1 MTAVFTPDGG
11 HIVSGGFGGQ
21 ARIWTPEGEPLGEL
35 IGHESSVN
43 VVRISPD
50 GTTALTAAS
59 DKTVRLWDLGSH
71 GERAVLGRHRKQVLA
86 LDLDMPRDRAWSGSH
101 DGRLQRWSLSSHEL
115 EETIEPGGRS
125 VTSVAVRQDDGTVAV
140 ATVGAGILL
149 LDAGGSELARLAEDM
164 AVVTAVTWAADGS
177 FLLASAPGGATAYAS
192 DGWEI
197 VRTIQSGGGG
207 MLPVALSSDG
217 SRLALG
223 WDHHVALWSADEAQ
237 PPVVVAGLPKGVY
250 GLDFSPDGGRLA
262 MAAADG
268 RVRTF
273 AVS

>member
-1 MTAVFTPDGG
+1 
-11 HIVSGGFGGQ
+11 
-21 ARIWTPEGEPLGEL
+21 
-35 IGHESSVN
+35 
-43 VVRISPD
+43 
-50 GTTALTAAS
+50 
-59 DKTVRLWDLGSH
+59 
-71 GERAVLGRHRKQVLA
+71 
-86 LDLDMPRDRAWSGSH
+86 
-101 DGRLQRWSLSSHEL
+101 
-115 EETIEPGGRS
+115 
-125 VTSVAVRQDDGTVAV
+125 
-140 ATVGAGILL
+140 
-149 LDAGGSELARLAEDM
+149 
-164 AVVTAVTWAADGS
+164 VVTAVTWAADGS

-223 WDHHVALWSADEAQ
+223 WDHHLALWSADEAQ
-237 PPVVVAGLPKGVY
+237 SPVVVAGLPKGVY